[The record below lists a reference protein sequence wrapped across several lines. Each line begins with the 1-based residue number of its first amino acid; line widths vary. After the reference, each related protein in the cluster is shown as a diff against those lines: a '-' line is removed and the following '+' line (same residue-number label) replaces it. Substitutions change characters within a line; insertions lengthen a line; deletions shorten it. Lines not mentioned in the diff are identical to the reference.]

1 MTVRKTI
8 SSIFIAPTVV
18 PRNVLHDNQFIN
30 AYAKDSRKEVQY
42 EDAVYLLFC
51 PKNIQRF
58 QEFVEEEYEDN
69 TLLIDDYDYED
80 GFIVLVYK
88 LPLKHNLD
96 YELIKQGRYS
106 ETSEKFQ
113 NLFPKVI
120 KIVKSGLHKDEL
132 SLQFRIFKKSGDLK
146 EYWEEQ
152 TGMEFSEHMEV
163 WPGWDEDKETL
174 DLDKIKEQMYENA

>member
-1 MTVRKTI
+1 M
-8 SSIFIAPTVV
+8 
-18 PRNVLHDNQFIN
+18 
-30 AYAKDSRKEVQY
+30 
-42 EDAVYLLFC
+42 LF
-51 PKNIQRF
+51 RS
-58 QEFVEEEYEDN
+58 
-69 TLLIDDYDYED
+69 
-80 GFIVLVYK
+80 
-88 LPLKHNLD
+88 D